1 MVARATVAEIDAVR
15 MSVGQAVELF
25 EESVVPAL
33 REQEGYEGAY
43 VLLSDEGKALVL
55 TFWETGEAA
64 EAGLAGVRSF
74 YDLQVEKFVT
84 IFRSPPGREL
94 FGIPVGTLAVLLLG
108 LLAVAVAGIGMLA
121 LRNPVFFRLGVR
133 SVTRRPGRSALIVA
147 GLM

>member
-1 MVARATVAEIDAVR
+1 MVARATIAEIDAVR

-55 TFWETGEAA
+55 TFWETEEAA
-64 EAGLAGVRSF
+64 EAGLGGARSF
-74 YDLQVEKFVT
+74 YDRHVEKFVT

-94 FGIPVGTLAVLLLG
+94 YRVALAD
-108 LLAVAVAGIGMLA
+108 APAGMIG
-121 LRNPVFFRLGVR
+121 
-133 SVTRRPGRSALIVA
+133 
-147 GLM
+147 